1 MINKQKLH
9 KRIIFLISMILVLV
23 NITDAAPFAY
33 ITNSGSNTV
42 SVIDVNTGTVTANV
56 IVGLSPY
63 GVALSPDG
71 TKVYVTNQNANTVSV
86 INTTTNTVTA
96 TVPVG
101 NRPTGIAVSPDGTK
115 VYVANQN
122 DNTVS
127 VVDTSTN
134 SATTINGIG
143 STPWGITVSPNGANV
158 YVTCYNSNNVYVIN
172 TATNSVTTSI
182 GVGAQPEGIAVSLDG
197 MNIYVACWSSNNV
210 YVINTATNGV
220 TTSIGV
226 GSQPEGIAFSPDGMN
241 IYVAC
246 YSSNNVYVINT
257 TTNNVNTVSVGS
269 NPVSFGQFIGKLTPT
284 ITWSNPANITYGTP
298 LSNIQLDA
306 TTSDPIS
313 GVIVPG
319 TFVYTPPLGTILNAG
334 TQLLNTIFTPTNTVK
349 YNKASAT
356 VLVNVTNHHYEYHY
370 QKYLNSSSMKYME
383 KTDCWCD

>member
-1 MINKQKLH
+1 MINKQKLYA
-9 KRIIFLISMILVLV
+9 IALISIAMILVLL
-23 NITDAAPFAY
+23 NIADAAPFAY

-42 SVIDVNTGTVTANV
+42 SVIDTATNQATATVN
-56 IVGLSPY
+56 VGNGPY

-71 TKVYVTNQNANTVSV
+71 TTVYVTNQNANTVSV
-86 INTTTNTVTA
+86 INATTNTVTA

-127 VVDTSTN
+127 VIDTSTN

-158 YVTCYNSNNVYVIN
+158 YVTCYSSNNVYVIN
-172 TATNSVTTSI
+172 TATNSVTT
-182 GVGAQPEGIAVSLDG
+182 
-197 MNIYVACWSSNNV
+197 NV
-210 YVINTATNGV
+210 
-220 TTSIGV
+220 GV
-226 GSQPEGIAFSPDGMN
+226 GSQPEGIAVSPDGMN
-241 IYVAC
+241 VYVAC
-246 YSSNNVYVINT
+246 YSSNNIYVINT
-257 TTNNVNTVSVGS
+257 ATNNANTVSVGS
-269 NPVSFGQFIGKLTPT
+269 NPVSFGQFIGKLSPI
-284 ITWSNPANITYGTP
+284 ITWSNPSDIIYGTP

-306 TTSDPIS
+306 TASDPIS

-319 TFVYTPPLGTILNAG
+319 TFVYTPPLGTRLNAG
-334 TQLLNTIFTPTNTVK
+334 TQLLNTIFTPTNTVN

-356 VLVNVTNHHYEYHY
+356 VSVNVTNHHYEYHY
-370 QKYLNSSSMKYME
+370 QKYLNSSSIKCME